1 MLKSTRLMLFREIM
15 PFVLELQEDVVAMC
29 GKCRV

>member
-1 MLKSTRLMLFREIM
+1 MLKSTRLMPFREIM
-15 PFVLELQEDVVAMC
+15 PFILELLEDVAALC